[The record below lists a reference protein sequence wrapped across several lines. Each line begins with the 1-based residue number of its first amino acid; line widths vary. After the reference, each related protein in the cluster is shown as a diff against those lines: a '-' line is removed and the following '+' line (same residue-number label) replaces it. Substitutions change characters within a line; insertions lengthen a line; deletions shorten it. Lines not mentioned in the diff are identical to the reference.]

1 MANPKNHKD
10 EKTNK
15 KTEISNSKN
24 NELLIENTAS
34 YISRGSRATE
44 EEQQRKLQKHELN
57 NLEAVLAYD
66 FAIEN
71 KLWFADINEFGNP
84 FPGGGNEN
92 ELYYNDETGTIFK
105 VNNLFNNE
113 LSISSFLKYIQYH
126 NTLFETNAY
135 TLIGFT
141 GFSNNV
147 HHIKG
152 AIPYVAPIVAQKYV
166 PNSENATLEDI
177 QNYMELIGFEKVK
190 DSEYKNR
197 EYIVSDLWERN
208 VLKDKEGNIHIVDN
222 MIKKTNTKKMSRGGK
237 LVGASH
243 AEGGIDII
251 TPNGQIEAEGGEIII
266 TKKASEE
273 HCETLSKINQS
284 GGGIAI
290 PCDNNSKQPKKA
302 ANGAIIA
309 ELSGEHKDAMIM
321 ANKLLTS
328 GTVEENAGI
337 IVKEWRAHLLPHFK
351 EEESQI
357 YKVRMDEGSKH
368 FIAEHK
374 KIKQLVEKI
383 AADPKQKDIDTFAEM
398 LIHHINEEE
407 EYFYKIDK
415 PMKAKTGIKISSA
428 TTSELDKA
436 VSDLHRVEKAQK
448 MMKDAN
454 AIIRSK
460 KNVQERLVKE
470 AGFSEAEAEKI
481 VKGDFRGRVGF
492 SSYALTN
499 NNANLKRLQDRVKML
514 QKKVEGAKAAE
525 TGGAEKYSFENGFF
539 EVNYSA
545 DRVQIFFEGMP
556 TSDQRNDLKRN
567 GWHWSYTNKAWQRKI
582 TPQAIRNAE
591 YLLKAT
597 KIVKTEVKPEETVA
611 ETPKFTKAVEI
622 SNDIKAFCEIQN
634 LPIPEREL
642 ANKGH
647 TVYLAWPEE
656 KIEAIIDAGSPVA
669 DGILLKKKSFMVEN
683 YKLSE
688 LREAMLKLK
697 ELFKK
702 EETTETVLEPNT
714 PEDFDEVVISNID
727 PHDGWL
733 GNEIKER
740 AIKKQIY
747 DQLMGP
753 VKERMSNAARIFK
766 KYYDRTLLKE
776 ERVDLMSPEQRLA
789 FKQMNQTGELA
800 QAAGKTEP
808 TFSNDDVFNG
818 IGHEYKN
825 QYELNKAI
833 ESFITKKGDSPSD
846 YTSDE
851 KNWIRKY
858 SGYGGLDKYG
868 TTGKGGLFEYYTPRD
883 VIEKMWALAY
893 KYGYNNGPVL
903 EPSVATGEFLQF
915 AKPETRVV
923 GFEISIYSAVICKIL
938 YPTADIKHQAFE
950 QHFIKNNWTMKDNL
964 GSLEK
969 FDLVIGNPPYGDFS
983 IVASRYMTGMGEK
996 DHTKAKN
1003 YVEYFIRRG
1012 LDLLNPKG
1020 LLIFIVG
1027 AQVKNGGTLFLDSGL
1042 TPVKEYL
1049 QKNCELLDAYRLPD
1063 SIFERTGV
1071 TSEIIVLQ
1079 KN

>member
-1 MANPKNHKD
+1 MA
-10 EKTNK
+10 TNK
-15 KTEISNSKN
+15 
-24 NELLIENTAS
+24 
-34 YISRGSRATE
+34 
-44 EEQQRKLQKHELN
+44 
-57 NLEAVLAYD
+57 
-66 FAIEN
+66 
-71 KLWFADINEFGNP
+71 
-84 FPGGGNEN
+84 
-92 ELYYNDETGTIFK
+92 
-105 VNNLFNNE
+105 
-113 LSISSFLKYIQYH
+113 
-126 NTLFETNAY
+126 
-135 TLIGFT
+135 
-141 GFSNNV
+141 
-147 HHIKG
+147 
-152 AIPYVAPIVAQKYV
+152 
-166 PNSENATLEDI
+166 
-177 QNYMELIGFEKVK
+177 
-190 DSEYKNR
+190 
-197 EYIVSDLWERN
+197 
-208 VLKDKEGNIHIVDN
+208 
-222 MIKKTNTKKMSRGGK
+222 GGK

-251 TPNGQIEAEGGEIII
+251 TPNGKIEAEGGEIII

-302 ANGAIIA
+302 DNGAIISH
-309 ELSGEHKDAMIM
+309 LTGEHKEAYAMAERIL
-321 ANKLLTS
+321 AEESVSKNKLTILTAWKKS
-328 GTVEENAGI
+328 
-337 IVKEWRAHLLPHFK
+337 LLPHFY
-351 EEESQI
+351 EEENKI
-357 YKVRMDEGSKH
+357 YNYRRDAGAKH
-368 FIAEHK
+368 FIAEHQKFK
-374 KIKQLVEKI
+374 KLIAKIIKSTVKKE
-383 AADPKQKDIDTFAEM
+383 DIIEFAN
-398 LIHHINEEE
+398 LLKHHIKEEE
-407 EYFYKIDK
+407 IYFTKMDE
-415 PMKAKTGIKISSA
+415 PMKAASGTKISSA
-428 TTSELDKA
+428 TTNELDKA
-436 VSDLHRVEKAQK
+436 VSDLHRVERAQK
-448 MMKDAN
+448 MMKEAN

-470 AGFSEAEAEKI
+470 AGFSETEAENLL
-481 VKGDFRGRVGF
+481 KGDFRGRVGF

-514 QKKVEGAKAAE
+514 QKKVEGAKAAA

-539 EVNYSA
+539 EVNYEA

-556 TSDQRNDLKRN
+556 TAQQKNDLKRN

-597 KIVKTEVKPEETVA
+597 KIVKIEPEAKTESNPSENAYGGFSKLAFVEGEEHTQAQKIAIEIVNSFITDYEKGLDKPTV
-611 ETPKFTKAVEI
+611 ELGNKNHTVEI
-622 SNDIKAFCEIQN
+622 NFKPQSIMVVVDDNKS
-634 LPIPEREL
+634 PI
-642 ANKGH
+642 A
-647 TVYLAWPEE
+647 A
-656 KIEAIIDAGSPVA
+656 
-669 DGILLKKKSFMVEN
+669 GILISKNGSIVEE
-683 YKLSE
+683 YKLSD
-688 LREAMLKLK
+688 LNKAIAKLK
-697 ELFKK
+697 MFWKERETLF
-702 EETTETVLEPNT
+702 ENEFGSEFMDSETKGTKETVTLPNT
-714 PEDFDEVVISNID
+714 PEEFDEVILSNVN
-727 PHDGWL
+727 PEPGWGL
-733 GNEIKER
+733 SIVKQGNIR
-740 AIKKQIY
+740 RQILE
-747 DQLMGP
+747 QLTGG
-753 VKERMSNAARIFK
+753 
-766 KYYDRTLLKE
+766 TE
-776 ERVDLMSPEQRLA
+776 EEKLIEAQRLFEK
-789 FKQMNQTGELA
+789 FKIKHVSGTSSSERINY
-800 QAAGKTEP
+800 
-808 TFSNDDVFNG
+808 
-818 IGHEYKN
+818 EYKN
-825 QYELNKAI
+825 QYELNKSI
-833 ESFITKKGDSPSD
+833 EVFITEKGDSPSD

-868 TTGKGGLFEYYTPRD
+868 TTGKGGLFEYYTPKD

-923 GFEISIYSAVICKIL
+923 GYEISQYSAQICKIL
-938 YPTADIKHQAFE
+938 YPNAEILRMPFE
-950 QHFIKNNWTMKDNL
+950 EHFIKNNWTMKDSL